1 MKWFKREMVEF
12 QRCWQR
18 MESQQRVKRAV
29 ENRKREESCGSGKE
43 VVEGREDTWQE
54 GKPVSK
60 VKSMVGLPS
69 EGFRQGFRRLEL
81 Q

>member
-1 MKWFKREMVEF
+1 MVEF
-12 QRCWQR
+12 QHCWQR

-43 VVEGREDTWQE
+43 VVEEREDVWRE
-54 GKPVSK
+54 EKPISK
-60 VKSMVGLPS
+60 VRSMVGLPS
-69 EGFRQGFRRLEL
+69 EGFRQGFRHIEL

>member
-12 QRCWQR
+12 QRCWRR

-43 VVEGREDTWQE
+43 VVEGRKDAWREE
-54 GKPVSK
+54 KPVSK

-69 EGFRQGFRRLEL
+69 EGFRQGFRHLEL